1 MNSREVTEEEVMTL
15 IISQL
20 VAYGYSAVAQS
31 VADATGAATDMM
43 PSAKLSE
50 LIQIAKDKS
59 NTPDRTLTK
68 QTCIDH
74 SRTLGEEE
82 DSDDDYS
89 GKSFDRESPRDHDMD
104 VNSSTPG
111 FDVDTMK
118 NARNVLPQT
127 ANSVVDVDLYLLE
140 PKAAPEY
147 NQLYYT
153 QHKGPCRTAIF
164 SADGR
169 FAATGSHDSSLKL
182 LDVNKMKKRT
192 GDAGDKPV
200 IRTLYDHTEQVNDLS
215 FHPNGLVLASC
226 SNDQSIKLFDL
237 SKTGVKR
244 AFRYLQDAQP
254 VNSICFHPSG
264 DFLLAGTKDAAV
276 RVYDVKTLQCYTNSS
291 SADMHRGSI
300 TQIRYSNTGKIF
312 ATSSLDGTVRI
323 WDSVSSQCIRTLDAH
338 GGAAVSSVRITNNE
352 QYLMTSGL
360 DSTIRLWEISSGKVL
375 MEYKGHEQRA
385 QMLQPAFSYNEDFIM
400 IGDESSTD
408 VVCYDTQTGT
418 LLKRIPGHNNLVRC
432 VAASPTD
439 NGILTCSD
447 DYRARYFN
455 TPAEAI

>member
-1 MNSREVTEEEVMTL
+1 MNSNRITEDEVLSLV
-15 IISQL
+15 ISQL
-20 VAYGYSAVAQS
+20 IAYGYSAVAQS
-31 VADATGAATDMM
+31 VADATGASTDMM
-43 PSAKLSE
+43 PSARLSE
-50 LIQIAKDKS
+50 LLQIAKDK
-59 NTPDRTLTK
+59 N
-68 QTCIDH
+68 
-74 SRTLGEEE
+74 EEE

-89 GKSFDRESPRDHDMD
+89 GKDFDREAPRDDMD
-104 VNSSTPG
+104 VQRNVSG
-111 FDVDTMK
+111 FDVESMR
-118 NARNVLPQT
+118 NAQ
-127 ANSVVDVDLYLLE
+127 
-140 PKAAPEY
+140 PKTAPEY

-164 SADGR
+164 SSDGR

-182 LDVNKMKKRT
+182 LDVNKMKNRS

-200 IRTLYDHTEQVNDLS
+200 IRTLYDHLEQVNDLS

-276 RVYDVKTLQCYTNSS
+276 RIYDVKTLQCYTNSS
-291 SADMHRGSI
+291 NADMHRGSI
-300 TQIRYSNTGKIF
+300 SQIRYSNTGKIF

-323 WDSVSSQCIRTLDAH
+323 WDSISSHCIKVLDGAH
-338 GGAAVSSVRITNNE
+338 GGTAVSSVRFTNNE
-352 QYLMTSGL
+352 KYLMTAGL
-360 DSTIRLWEISSGKVL
+360 DSTIRLWDISSGKVL
-375 MEYKGHEQRA
+375 MEYKGHEQRV
-385 QMLQPAFSYNEDFIM
+385 QMLQPTFNYNEDFIM
-400 IGDESSTD
+400 IGDEASTD

-418 LLKRIPGHNNLVRC
+418 LAKRIPGHNNLVRC
-432 VAASPTD
+432 IAASPVD

-455 TPAEAI
+455 APNDA

>member
-1 MNSREVTEEEVMTL
+1 MNSREVTEDEVLPL

-31 VADATGAATDMM
+31 VADATGAVTDMM
-43 PSAKLSE
+43 PSARLSE
-50 LIQIAKDKS
+50 LLQIAKEK
-59 NTPDRTLTK
+59 N
-68 QTCIDH
+68 
-74 SRTLGEEE
+74 EEE

-89 GKSFDRESPRDHDMD
+89 GKSFDRGSPRNHDMD
-104 VNSSTPG
+104 VSSSAPG
-111 FDVDTMK
+111 FDADSMK
-118 NARNVLPQT
+118 NAQ
-127 ANSVVDVDLYLLE
+127 
-140 PKAAPEY
+140 PKTAPEY

-291 SADMHRGSI
+291 NADMHRGSI

-360 DSTIRLWEISSGKVL
+360 DSTIRLWEIASGKVL

-385 QMLQPAFSYNEDFIM
+385 QMLQPAFNYNEDFIM
-400 IGDESSTD
+400 IGDEASTD

-455 TPAEAI
+455 TPTEAV